1 MTKEEEEKEPKVEE
15 NLGEEVGEILHFF
28 DHISVAVVKAT
39 KATIK
44 VGDKIHVRGA
54 TSDFEQDVDSMQID
68 HAEVKSIKKGE
79 EAGMKVKEKVRE
91 GDKVYK
97 VA

>member
-1 MTKEEEEKEPKVEE
+1 MAKEETEPKEAE

-39 KATIK
+39 KGVIA
-44 VGDKIHVRGA
+44 VGDKIHIKGA
-54 TSDFEQDVDSMQID
+54 TTDFEQDVESMQID

-79 EAGMKVKEKVRE
+79 EAGMKATQKVRE

>member
-1 MTKEEEEKEPKVEE
+1 MAKEENEPKKEE

-28 DHISVAVVKAT
+28 DHIGVGVVKAT
-39 KATIK
+39 KGPIS
-44 VGDKIHVRGA
+44 VGDKIHLKGHS
-54 TSDFEQDVDSMQID
+54 TDFEQDVESMQIE
-68 HAEVKSIKKGE
+68 HEEIKTIKKGE
-79 EAGMKVKEKVRE
+79 EAGMKMNERVRE